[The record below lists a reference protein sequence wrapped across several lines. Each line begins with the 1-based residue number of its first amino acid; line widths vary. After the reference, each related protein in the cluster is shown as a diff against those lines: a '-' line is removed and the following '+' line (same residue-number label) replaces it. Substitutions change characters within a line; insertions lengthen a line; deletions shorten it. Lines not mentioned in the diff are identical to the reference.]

1 MKNQTATQL
10 TRREMLKSV
19 SSGFGYLAL
28 AGLCA
33 EEAMA
38 AGKNPLAPKVPHF
51 AARAKRVIFP

>member
-1 MKNQTATQL
+1 
-10 TRREMLKSV
+10 MLKSV

-33 EEAMA
+33 EEIQGAEA